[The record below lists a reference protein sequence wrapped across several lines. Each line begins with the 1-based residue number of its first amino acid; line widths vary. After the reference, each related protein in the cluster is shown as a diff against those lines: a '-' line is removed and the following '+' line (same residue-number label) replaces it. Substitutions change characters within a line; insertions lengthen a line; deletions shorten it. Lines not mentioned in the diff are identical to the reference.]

1 MSTDRTSSLRR
12 AVRRFVALLV
22 FLLVVEYLVIP
33 QLAGARRSLSTLAN
47 VNLSLLAAAVLAEVG
62 AVLSYAQL
70 QRSVLPKGSAP
81 SLLRTTQIQLAT
93 LAVSHLV
100 PGGAAAGSGLGIKLL
115 ADEGVSGED
124 AGFGI
129 TVQSLGSAVVLNVML
144 WVALVASIPLHGYN
158 PLYAT
163 ASIVGVILLGTFF
176 ALVVGLTRGEKRAAA
191 FLRAVARKTP
201 FLDEERVHGAVHR
214 VASRLRAMLADRS
227 VLLRAIGW
235 AAANWLFDAGCLW
248 IFLAA
253 FGTVV
258 DPVSLLV
265 AYGLANVLAAIPIT
279 PGGLVGIADRVRG
292 AARRRARRRDR
303 VPTGGV
309 LGAHPG
315 RGARLRHPARGV
327 RRPGENEARG
337 REGPRVPRGRR
348 AGGSEGVGRS
358 ARRRRAGRDP
368 VAMIAQPAAR
378 TLPSQLA

>member
-1 MSTDRTSSLRR
+1 MSTNRTSSARR
-12 AVRRFVALLV
+12 AVRRFVALLA
-22 FLLVVEYLVIP
+22 FLLVVEYLIIP
-33 QLAGARRSLSTLAN
+33 QLAGARRSLSTVAG
-47 VNLSLLAAAVLAEVG
+47 VNIALLGAALLAEVG

-70 QRSVLPKGSAP
+70 ARSVLPKESAP
-81 SLLRTTQIQLAT
+81 SLLRMTQIQLAT

-129 TVQSLGSAVVLNVML
+129 TVQSLGSAVVLNMML
-144 WVALVASIPLHGYN
+144 WIALVASIPLHGYN

-163 ASIVGVILLGTFF
+163 AAIVGVILLGAFF
-176 ALVVGLTRGEKRAAA
+176 ALVIGLTRGERRAAA
-191 FLRAVARKTP
+191 LLRAVAGKTP
-201 FLDEERVHGAVHR
+201 FLNKDRVHRAVHR

-227 VLLRAIGW
+227 VLLRAVGW

-279 PGGLVGIADRVRG
+279 PGGLGVVEAVLSAALIGFGVPHAVALVGVIAYRLVQFWLPIPIG
-292 AARRRARRRDR
+292 ALAYGSLRAGFGGRPRTRREDAKDLAYRA
-303 VPTGGV
+303 
-309 LGAHPG
+309 A
-315 RGARLRHPARGV
+315 A
-327 RRPGENEARG
+327 G
-337 REGPRVPRGRR
+337 REGPKTWASRHGVDVP
-348 AGGSEGVGRS
+348 GRS
-358 ARRRRAGRDP
+358 RA
-368 VAMIAQPAAR
+368 Q
-378 TLPSQLA
+378 